1 MDNKT
6 LNAMLKEYSRLPSMV
21 TLDFEDHHMI
31 TYELASR
38 VGKPWKKIN
47 DYLVTEIIEMGKCC
61 ANFGQDYYKQYAHL
75 GDNMRRPLDDVQ
87 RYFWEEGKNMDK
99 YPETVRDILVLIYL
113 ANNGNK
119 RKVEFHRRYTERLF
133 NCAAAFLKTFR
144 NCVSIGHD
152 SHLMEK
158 LFTGQLCLNEETVEF
173 IGMLMLGFL
182 PCMDSEVKMGYI
194 GRAEAMKG
202 WCQHKGSDA
211 IVFPVCS
218 SLCNYA
224 AKSPMCGFCNDHKT
238 ILSTQSDG
246 QYIGYDATH
255 IKKCVCNGVVDEVL
269 SRDAFTN
276 LQVSVKVNSQ
286 VYGIC
291 TNRGILDQDGHME
304 TCKPTRVGIAYNYSS
319 EKGSVEFPRH
329 LDFDTFRN
337 HIEYNN
343 RKKNKKPV
351 FLDSTMI
358 EVVNGRNKGRWDRWL
373 FHPARCYPKQVRFVE
388 KKGKKVW
395 RELLL

>member
-1 MDNKT
+1 
-6 LNAMLKEYSRLPSMV
+6 
-21 TLDFEDHHMI
+21 
-31 TYELASR
+31 
-38 VGKPWKKIN
+38 
-47 DYLVTEIIEMGKCC
+47 
-61 ANFGQDYYKQYAHL
+61 
-75 GDNMRRPLDDVQ
+75 
-87 RYFWEEGKNMDK
+87 
-99 YPETVRDILVLIYL
+99 
-113 ANNGNK
+113 
-119 RKVEFHRRYTERLF
+119 
-133 NCAAAFLKTFR
+133 
-144 NCVSIGHD
+144 
-152 SHLMEK
+152 
-158 LFTGQLCLNEETVEF
+158 
-173 IGMLMLGFL
+173 
-182 PCMDSEVKMGYI
+182 
-194 GRAEAMKG
+194 MKG

-337 HIEYNN
+337 HIKYNN

-388 KKGKKVW
+388 KKGKKKEKIVKK
-395 RELLL
+395 RKLLIQDVGCSDDDDNNVFITKVENGGQKRPKLDDGVIVIIDDDDNMPDFYEDLEHNKIVYL